1 MTEAAALPQ
10 ACFQRLSAWV
20 AAGERKI
27 LGLVA
32 PPGAGKSTFA
42 QAIHTAFPLHSQIVP
57 MDGFHLANVELAR
70 LGRAQRKGAADTF
83 DASGFLNVLH
93 RIKAQASDETI
104 YAPDFRRDL
113 EEAVAGAIAVSA
125 STPLVIV
132 EGNYLLLED
141 GPWAGL
147 QHVMDEVW
155 YLDVDEAVRQERLL
169 TRHMQF
175 GRTRAAALAW
185 MASTD
190 DPNARQIEGS
200 RHRADRCVD
209 WGGLG

>member
-1 MTEAAALPQ
+1 MTEAATLPQ
-10 ACFQRLSAWV
+10 ACLQRLSAWA

-42 QAIHTAFPLHSQIVP
+42 QAIHTAFPSHSQIVP
-57 MDGFHLANVELAR
+57 MDGFHLANVELVR
-70 LGRAQRKGAADTF
+70 LGRTARKGAADTF
-83 DASGFLNVLH
+83 DASGFLNLLH
-93 RIKAQASDETI
+93 RIKAQTPEEVI

-113 EEAVAGAIAVSA
+113 EEAVAGAIAVLA

-132 EGNYLLLED
+132 EGNYLLAD
-141 GPWAGL
+141 DAPWAGVRGVL
-147 QHVMDEVW
+147 DEVW

-169 TRHMQF
+169 HRHMRW
-175 GRTRAAALAW
+175 GRTREAALAW

-190 DPNARQIEGS
+190 APNARWIETT
-200 RHRADRCVD
+200 RHRADRFID
-209 WGGLG
+209 WNEAG